1 MLSQSLRTLLVTEP
15 FCTTASTV
23 LGLTLIIGRKTWEPA
38 AKQGGAKQGVY
49 GEGPLGISCL
59 VVERALRRCT
69 SDVVVQVV
77 VLHAPA
83 LQKVRTTA
91 TLSIRLLATHVIFT
105 RLSMPEE
112 RKEIGST
119 GEQTNLISYSVT
131 IRASASLFL
140 ASRSFYI
147 EGARFPLPQLT

>member
-15 FCTTASTV
+15 LCTTASTV